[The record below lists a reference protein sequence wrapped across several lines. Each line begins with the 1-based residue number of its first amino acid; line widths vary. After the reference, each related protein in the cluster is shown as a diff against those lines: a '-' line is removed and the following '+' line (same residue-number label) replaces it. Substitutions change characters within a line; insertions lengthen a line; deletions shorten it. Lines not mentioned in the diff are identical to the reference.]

1 MGVACARS
9 TLGRVDVD
17 VDVSESQ
24 QDGLEAENA
33 RLRERVRQ
41 LEGELAEQA
50 ARTNALLAAAQER
63 AYWLDRWGLDL
74 NALMRRPGAAQLRW
88 LMRAARWPV
97 RRAKLL
103 KRRLLG

>member
-1 MGVACARS
+1 MKA
-9 TLGRVDVD
+9 DVQATTTGEL
-17 VDVSESQ
+17 S
-24 QDGLEAENA
+24 AENA
-33 RLRERVRQ
+33 QLRERVRQ

-97 RRAKLL
+97 RKARLL

>member
-1 MGVACARS
+1 VD
-9 TLGRVDVD
+9 LDVD
-17 VDVSESQ
+17 VNQSRK
-24 QDGLEAENA
+24 DGLEAENA
-33 RLRERVRQ
+33 QLRERVRQ

-97 RRAKLL
+97 RKAKLL

>member
-1 MGVACARS
+1 MKADVATTS
-9 TLGRVDVD
+9 TDDLA
-17 VDVSESQ
+17 
-24 QDGLEAENA
+24 AENA
-33 RLRERVRQ
+33 QLRDRVRQ

-74 NALMRRPGAAQLRW
+74 NALMRQPGAAQLRW

>member
-1 MGVACARS
+1 MD
-9 TLGRVDVD
+9 LD
-17 VDVSESQ
+17 VDVSGSREERLQ
-24 QDGLEAENA
+24 AENA
-33 RLRERVRQ
+33 ELQRRVEQ

-63 AYWLDRWGLDL
+63 TYWLDRWGLDL

-97 RRAKLL
+97 RKAKLL

>member
-1 MGVACARS
+1 MD
-9 TLGRVDVD
+9 LD
-17 VDVSESQ
+17 VDVSESREE
-24 QDGLEAENA
+24 GLAAENA
-33 RLRERVRQ
+33 QLRERVLQ

-63 AYWLDRWGLDL
+63 TYWLDRWGLDL
-74 NALMRRPGAAQLRW
+74 NALMCRPGAAQLRW

-97 RRAKLL
+97 RQAKLL

>member
-1 MGVACARS
+1 MD
-9 TLGRVDVD
+9 LD
-17 VDVSESQ
+17 VDVSESREE
-24 QDGLEAENA
+24 GLAAENA
-33 RLRERVRQ
+33 QLRERVLQ

-74 NALMRRPGAAQLRW
+74 NALMQKPGAAQLRW

-97 RRAKLL
+97 RKVKLL